1 VAPQLRTVE
10 VAEPQTTNGQL
21 RYARMMQAYSSL
33 GIGSSNSRVQRG
45 QSLEDEVDKYLA
57 VPSREEWDSIAFWEV

>member
-1 VAPQLRTVE
+1 MV
-10 VAEPQTTNGQL
+10 GQSKH
-21 RYARMMQAYSSL
+21 ARIIQAYSSL
-33 GIGSSNSRVQRG
+33 GIGSSNSRV

>member
-1 VAPQLRTVE
+1 
-10 VAEPQTTNGQL
+10 
-21 RYARMMQAYSSL
+21 MMQAYSSL